1 MKSKTAFSTD
11 TSVSGSVKEIT
22 EQLKDVKPTLV
33 LFFASSIYDPT
44 ELSAQ
49 MALAFPDS
57 VVVGCSTSGEI
68 TSGKMLDN
76 ALVASA
82 FSSEVIEDLNL
93 QVVEGI
99 KENSINGLDTAFAK
113 FETYYGEPLATLDFT
128 KYVGMVLFDGLSG
141 VEEEI
146 NDLIG
151 NRTSVSFVGGSAGD
165 DLKFKNTYLYANGKA
180 YQNAL
185 LLILI
190 KPAKGFTILKT
201 QSFNVTDKV
210 LTPTKVNEA
219 QRRVIEF
226 DHKPASQAYA
236 EAIGVKEED
245 LAKYFTKY
253 PLGVVLD
260 NADPFVRSPHT
271 KEGTDIL
278 FFCSLKEGFGLN
290 ILEGR
295 DIVKETKIDLE
306 KTKADFG
313 EISGIV
319 NFNCILRTLELKDQK
334 RTENYGELFSDIP
347 TVGFSTYGETYIG
360 HVNQTATML
369 VLK

>member
-1 MKSKTAFSTD
+1 MKSKTAYSIN
-11 TSVSGSVKEIT
+11 TSVNGAVQELAA
-22 EQLKDVKPTLV
+22 ELVDVKSKLV
-33 LFFASSIYDPT
+33 IYFASSIYDPT

-49 MALAFPDS
+49 LDAAFPGAT
-57 VVVGCSTSGEI
+57 VIGCSTSGEI

-82 FSSEVIEDLNL
+82 YSDEVIEDLSL

-99 KENSINGLDTAFAK
+99 KENSASGIETAFKK
-113 FETYYGEPLATLDFT
+113 FEEYFHQSMTTLDFT
-128 KYVGMVLFDGLSG
+128 KYVGLVLFDGLSG
-141 VEEEI
+141 VEEKI

-165 DLKFKNTYLYANGKA
+165 DLKFKNTYLYASGKP

-185 LLILI
+185 LLLLI
-190 KPAKGFTILKT
+190 KPKEGFTILKT
-201 QSFNVTDKV
+201 QSFDVTDKI
-210 LTPTKVNEA
+210 LIPTKVNEA

-245 LAKYFTKY
+245 LSKYFSKY

-278 FFCSLKEGFGLN
+278 FFCSLKEGFGLH

-295 DIVKETKIDLE
+295 DIVKETKSDLE
-306 KTKADFG
+306 KAISEFG
-313 EISGIV
+313 QISAIV

-334 RTENYGELFSDIP
+334 RTEDYGQLFTDIP

-369 VLK
+369 LLK